1 MSYTKSKH
9 FIKSKLREE
18 TSLVSAQSEFERDDD
33 DPLSI
38 RSLSITSLGIIFALL
53 TFLLPS
59 ISILIGRPFSLG
71 NEIIFNHNFEKD
83 DDDPLSIRSLS
94 ITSLGIIFAF
104 LTIFLPSISI
114 LIGRPLSQGNEII
127 HNHDFKKDGP

>member
-9 FIKSKLREE
+9 FIKSKLSEE
-18 TSLVSAQSEFERDDD
+18 S
-33 DPLSI
+33 
-38 RSLSITSLGIIFALL
+38 SLGSVQSDF
-53 TFLLPS
+53 
-59 ISILIGRPFSLG
+59 
-71 NEIIFNHNFEKD
+71 EID

-127 HNHDFKKDGP
+127 HNYDFKKDGP

>member
-9 FIKSKLREE
+9 FIKSKLSEE
-18 TSLVSAQSEFERDDD
+18 SSPGSTQSEFERDDD

-59 ISILIGRPFSLG
+59 ISILIGRPFSQE
-71 NEIIFNHNFEKD
+71 NEIIFNRN
-83 DDDPLSIRSLS
+83 L
-94 ITSLGIIFAF
+94 
-104 LTIFLPSISI
+104 
-114 LIGRPLSQGNEII
+114 
-127 HNHDFKKDGP
+127 KKDGS